1 MLLPVCMNKLDFDS
15 FEAWQRA
22 ESLAHTARK
31 FISEGQLEKAKS
43 IWDEAVEIA
52 RKGENSSSLQD
63 SIDSSS
69 VLWEISED
77 MASAGE
83 FGLAEEIAVAI
94 KNERKRQNALH
105 NIAEIAEGKEDSF
118 SKGRGK

>member
-1 MLLPVCMNKLDFDS
+1 MLLPVYMNKVDFDS
-15 FEAWQRA
+15 FEAWQRD
-22 ESLAHTARK
+22 ESLAETARK

-52 RKGENSSSLQD
+52 RKGENGSSPQD

-77 MASAGE
+77 MFSAGE
-83 FGLAEEIAVAI
+83 FGLAEEVAAAI
-94 KNERKRQNALH
+94 KSERKRQNALQ
-105 NIAEIAEGKEDSF
+105 NIAQIADGKEGSF
-118 SKGRGK
+118 SKRRAN